1 MEEKKENGDVR
12 RQQLLK
18 QPTSI
23 NPTLLHPKLIH
34 KHNLHAL
41 LQLHPEA
48 VQMRISVLSEV
59 VTPNDG
65 TVSSSRSETVRVETE
80 FGEVGG
86 DELAEDGDAG

>member
-65 TVSSSRSETVRVETE
+65 AVSRSRSETVRIEAE